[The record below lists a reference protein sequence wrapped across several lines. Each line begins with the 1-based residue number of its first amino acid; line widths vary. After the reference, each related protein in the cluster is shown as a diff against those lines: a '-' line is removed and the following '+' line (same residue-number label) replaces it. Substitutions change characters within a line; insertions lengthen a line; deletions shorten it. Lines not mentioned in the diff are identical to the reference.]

1 VIGRRRRKTEQER
14 GAMRRIGMRR
24 LGLMFGMLGL
34 MAGCAGVER
43 PEPRAWRGP
52 NMAEPAWQAAM
63 VMLPGDPAPR
73 RLVEA
78 APELAARGAA
88 RRLGV
93 VLYAH
98 GCRGFDTEAIE
109 TMRLLAL
116 NGFAVVAPD
125 HHARPDATGPC
136 RAAPRQALG
145 MVRPTRRDPGLA
157 RPMQADLPEIADPA
171 YAQNRIEEVE
181 LALARLRA
189 QPWAD
194 PARLYLVGES
204 LGRGTAALWPTGGL
218 AAAAVLGQ
226 DCRPAGF
233 GPGREM
239 PLVVPVL
246 PLGGGAAER
255 IRARHC
261 GEFATL
267 PEGGLVIGVG
277 YSGAPLRGETGAAL
291 LGWLRAGQR
300 RG

>member
-1 VIGRRRRKTEQER
+1 
-14 GAMRRIGMRR
+14 MRRIGMRR
-24 LGLMFGMLGL
+24 MGMRRMGMVFGALAL
-34 MAGCAGVER
+34 LAGCAGTER
-43 PEPRAWRGP
+43 AEPRAWRGP
-52 NMAEPAWQAAM
+52 NLAEPAWAAAM
-63 VMLPGDPAPR
+63 LMLPGDAAPR
-73 RLVEA
+73 RLAEA
-78 APELAARGAA
+78 TPLLAARGTSE
-88 RRLGV
+88 RLGV
-93 VLYAH
+93 VVYAH
-98 GCRGFDTEAIE
+98 GCRGFDAEAIE

-125 HHARPDATGPC
+125 HQARPEAAGPC

-157 RPMQADLPEIADPA
+157 RVLPADLPESADPD
-171 YAQNRIEEVE
+171 YARLRIQEVE
-181 LALARLRA
+181 LALTRLRA

-204 LGRGTAALWPTGGL
+204 LGRGTASLWPTGGV

-233 GPGREM
+233 GPGRDL

-255 IRARHC
+255 VRAQHC
-261 GEFATL
+261 GEFAAL

-277 YSGAPLRGETGAAL
+277 YSGAPLRGEAGAAL
-291 LGWLRAGQR
+291 LGWLRGGPRGDQR